1 MLIQYCNIQGWLL
14 YPPEIMNII
23 MRISRLT
30 TMLRQNLLPT
40 LRSDTNFLLDLAAG
54 QVIRVLLAHRELH
67 RELAQQAHLVLQAQR
82 VLQAHLELR
91 RELAQR
97 AQLVLQ
103 VLLALLAQR
112 AQLVLQVLLALL
124 EPQALLVLLVRL
136 VLQARPVLLVLR
148 VPQELRALLAL

>member
-23 MRISRLT
+23 MRISHLT
-30 TMLRQNLLPT
+30 TMLQQNLLPT

-54 QVIRVLLAHRELH
+54 QVIRVLLARRELH

-103 VLLALLAQR
+103 VLLALL
-112 AQLVLQVLLALL
+112 
-124 EPQALLVLLVRL
+124 EPQARLVLLVRL
-136 VLQARPVLLVLR
+136 VLQARPVLLALR
-148 VPQELRALLAL
+148 VLLVPLALLALLVLMVL